1 MNYLFEEDQIFPT
14 NQLQAIHNRNHK
26 QIEFEAAIAL
36 TGALKTLSQTLS
48 VKIALNII
56 VPLFQQRLSMS
67 NEQGRGRCAY
77 CTY

>member
-1 MNYLFEEDQIFPT
+1 MNYFFEEDQIFPT

-26 QIEFEAAIAL
+26 QIEFVAAIAL

-56 VPLFQQRLSMS
+56 VPIIKPIINIAQPELSS
-67 NEQGRGRCAY
+67 L
-77 CTY
+77 